1 MQSDCW
7 FRLEVAS
14 PSKYAMAQAQP
25 CSQLLHLNA
34 LLHMCLLHGFPL
46 KMLFALYL
54 PSFSLSLLCHIYPIP
69 LPSIRNASRKPLLSI
84 RNASR
89 KPLRSIPT
97 QTLRIFFLLRSLPR
111 FLCLTLQP
119 NSQPIAPSTPVNNR
133 RSSST
138 AAYRRPLLTTYGASS
153 SSRSRWTLPA
163 TTNGVN
169 GKQTHDATA
178 FDNSSVFPLF
188 GLSEVGYNKRG
199 FGSFWVRFNSEWF
212 QGYSKTFQQRPKP
225 ILERLDAFRL
235 VNSYLVS

>member
-1 MQSDCW
+1 M
-7 FRLEVAS
+7 
-14 PSKYAMAQAQP
+14 
-25 CSQLLHLNA
+25 
-34 LLHMCLLHGFPL
+34 
-46 KMLFALYL
+46 
-54 PSFSLSLLCHIYPIP
+54 
-69 LPSIRNASRKPLLSI
+69 
-84 RNASR
+84 
-89 KPLRSIPT
+89 
-97 QTLRIFFLLRSLPR
+97 
-111 FLCLTLQP
+111 P

-199 FGSFWVRFNSEWF
+199 FGSFW
-212 QGYSKTFQQRPKP
+212 GYSKTFQQRPKP
-225 ILERLDAFRL
+225 ILVSVKRY
-235 VNSYLVS
+235 SYV